1 MYRDGLAM
9 AGCFHQ
15 LKIDYC
21 VPVDEKKRDKS
32 LREVKSLE
40 KIKKAIRHVISVL
53 PRLPLTGALEGFFL
67 SV

>member
-1 MYRDGLAM
+1 M
-9 AGCFHQ
+9 AGCFLQ

-21 VPVDEKKRDKS
+21 VSVDEKKRDKS
-32 LREVKSLE
+32 LRESLE

>member
-1 MYRDGLAM
+1 M
-9 AGCFHQ
+9 AGCFLQ

-21 VPVDEKKRDKS
+21 VSVDEKKRDKS
-32 LREVKSLE
+32 LRESLE
-40 KIKKAIRHVISVL
+40 KIKKTIRHVISVL